1 MNTLAS
7 HMNEALK
14 IGKNLSK
21 FSTYSCRPANK
32 KELKQIIKERIS
44 KEGPNCNLNDIDTS
58 LVTFMSQLFYKI
70 DFTGDISNWN
80 TSNVTDMRDMFH
92 GCTNFNSDL
101 SRWNTSKVENMS
113 EMFCGCT
120 NFNSDLSHWDVK
132 KVNSM
137 SGMFYSCGN
146 FNCDLSDWEIRFIIN
161 LDCMFRHSGVKN
173 KPEWYKKRFNT
184 IKTFYEISPF

>member
-1 MNTLAS
+1 MKTLES
-7 HMNEALK
+7 HIEALK

-80 TSNVTDMRDMFH
+80 TSNVTDMSGMFYNS
-92 GCTNFNSDL
+92 TFNGDISSWD
-101 SRWNTSKVENMS
+101 TSKVENMYRLN
-113 EMFCGCT
+113 FCI
-120 NFNSDLSHWDVK
+120 FD
-132 KVNSM
+132 
-137 SGMFYSCGN
+137 
-146 FNCDLSDWEIRFIIN
+146 
-161 LDCMFRHSGVKN
+161 
-173 KPEWYKKRFNT
+173 
-184 IKTFYEISPF
+184 